1 MSDDR
6 RERIETTVREFGDD
20 ALRVLAMAYRD
31 DPAEADDLV
40 DGLTFVGLTGMID
53 PPRGEVADAIDVTKR
68 AGIAV
73 KMVTGDN
80 VRTARAIAESLGIG
94 TDVLEGPAVERMDDE
109 TPASEWRPSTFSRG
123 RRPITRSG
131 SCERYRRRGTTSR

>member
-1 MSDDR
+1 
-6 RERIETTVREFGDD
+6 
-20 ALRVLAMAYRD
+20 
-31 DPAEADDLV
+31 
-40 DGLTFVGLTGMID
+40 
-53 PPRGEVADAIDVTKR
+53 VTKR

-109 TPASEWRPSTFSRG
+109 TLRERVAAVDVFARTSPDHKVRILR
-123 RRPITRSG
+123 
-131 SCERYRRRGTTSR
+131 RYRRRGTTSR